1 MTAMVALSPVPRPRV
16 ETSMAMAMATAM
28 AKHMKGTESEHEDYD
43 SYPSFIEDGSLCL
56 SFND

>member
-1 MTAMVALSPVPRPRV
+1 
-16 ETSMAMAMATAM
+16 MAMAMATAM